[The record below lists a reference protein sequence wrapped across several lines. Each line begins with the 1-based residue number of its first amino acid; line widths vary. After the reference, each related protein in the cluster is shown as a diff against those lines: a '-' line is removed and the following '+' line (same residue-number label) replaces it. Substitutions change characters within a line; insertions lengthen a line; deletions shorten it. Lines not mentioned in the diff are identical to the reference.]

1 MWAWMFGKRETPQE
15 RLRKHQR
22 GLRKTQRQ
30 ITTETT
36 KLERQVKS
44 LEAEVKK
51 AAKEGQTNLCK
62 VYAKDLVRTQKYI
75 TKYRV
80 MGAQMQN
87 LQLQIQHVSST
98 QVSTNAFKEAAL
110 TMRSMNRNMNL
121 PGMQMVAMQYQR
133 EMESMNMRTTIMD
146 DTMEDTMEDA
156 SSEEEGDPV
165 DEIVQKAMEEANLQ
179 LKQDLGSAPKNIIG
193 QTGMTE
199 KSVGDMNGDAILQ
212 ARLDNLRK
220 E

>member
-1 MWAWMFGKRETPQE
+1 MWAWLFGKRETPQE

-62 VYAKDLVRTQKYI
+62 VYAKDLVRTRKYI

-121 PGMQMVAMQYQR
+121 PGMQMVAMEYQR

-193 QTGMTE
+193 QTGMAE
-199 KSVGDMNGDAILQ
+199 KSIEDMNGDAMLQ

>member
-1 MWAWMFGKRETPQE
+1 MWSWIFGKRETPQE

-22 GLRKTQRQ
+22 GLRRTQRQ

-36 KLERQVKS
+36 KLERQEKS
-44 LEAEVKK
+44 LEAEVRK
-51 AAKEGQTNLCK
+51 AAKEGQANLCK
-62 VYAKDLVRTQKYI
+62 VYAKDLVRTRKYI

-121 PGMQMVAMQYQR
+121 PGMQSVAMEYQR
-133 EMESMNMRTTIMD
+133 EMESMNMRTTLMD

-165 DEIVQKAMEEANLQ
+165 EDIVQKAMEEANLQ
-179 LKQDLGSAPKNIIG
+179 LKQDLGSAPKDIVG
-193 QTGMTE
+193 QTNVAE
-199 KSVGDMNGDAILQ
+199 DPVDSPNKVASLQ
-212 ARLDNLRK
+212 ARIDNLRK